1 MKKTPSLSLWIYVS
15 RRSPISDHLA
25 YTILVSFLLSPSHFN
40 HSYIHTYIHLHMKYT
55 CICIIPISMWHITYS
70 QTPTFTFGSLQCFS
84 FSKDPRI
91 LYESRKRVYFPCP
104 QSHTHTLR
112 DSGVGWVSACAC
124 VCECATI
131 RSFTNCVVAALA
143 CFCFVFSFFFW
154 FFLNSVLFC
163 KHTHTHAHTWMEAHT
178 DTLTPWQLR
187 HTHKRT
193 HGVQRERERSLSLSC
208 IGISSSDI
216 VSVKLFCR
224 HFDSHERRERDRN
237 CICVRAKR
245 VCGIGERV
253 YPAILS
259 GPSMRLKISQL
270 RFSYKASWLI
280 CMLDKNNFMGTNE
293 SL

>member
-193 HGVQRERERSLSLSC
+193 HGVQRERERALSLSRASAFQVQISYLWSC
-208 IGISSSDI
+208 FAGISILTSAERETET
-216 VSVKLFCR
+216 VSVC
-224 HFDSHERRERDRN
+224 ERN
-237 CICVRAKR
+237 AFV
-245 VCGIGERV
+245 V
-253 YPAILS
+253 
-259 GPSMRLKISQL
+259 
-270 RFSYKASWLI
+270 
-280 CMLDKNNFMGTNE
+280 
-293 SL
+293 